1 MCDNTQTSYKQR
13 ASNLYR
19 MQPRQTKPYLMF
31 AYYVQRSLKG
41 LQLSPA
47 SHFLFPLVL
56 SLSLCYNHS
65 FLLPDRSNPR
75 FPPPPSRLMKS
86 TWPNK
91 LAFYSTMSASPPPPC
106 ASYQPISAGC
116 RQQCK
121 FWWHNPSSAPLPCT
135 RPQFVGP
142 RPSSQL
148 VLVAHSPLPSP
159 QFA

>member
-75 FPPPPSRLMKS
+75 FPPPPSRLTKS

-91 LAFYSTMSASPPPPC
+91 LAFYSTMSASPPPLPMHKETRYLLNDE
-106 ASYQPISAGC
+106 SIIYGN
-116 RQQCK
+116 QCYCEI
-121 FWWHNPSSAPLPCT
+121 WEED
-135 RPQFVGP
+135 
-142 RPSSQL
+142 SQL
-148 VLVAHSPLPSP
+148 FQQDATVAKFKFSSLDI
-159 QFA
+159 